1 MPSKQ
6 NILWNFREDEI
17 QWVFVTLEDTFA
29 LPENLR
35 YYVATMDPQNHH
47 YLGHAMK
54 FWNII
59 YNWAGEYTILI
70 LRPNFVMVI
79 SKWRYAWKNGLVFKL
94 STYAYYILPK
104 KGFLEKKMEII
115 LK

>member
-1 MPSKQ
+1 M
-6 NILWNFREDEI
+6 LTFRQDEI

-59 YNWAGEYTILI
+59 YNWAGEYTIL
-70 LRPNFVMVI
+70 LSNYLCFFKI
-79 SKWRYAWKNGLVFKL
+79 SSKE
-94 STYAYYILPK
+94 
-104 KGFLEKKMEII
+104 GFLEKKNGNNFEII
-115 LK
+115 FPLVNSCFRLIYLMLFYIFH